1 MCRTIM
7 KNNHFICAGKHKSR
21 QKHKNWN
28 DCKFSWVV
36 QSGTISFSKF
46 TFHFNSSPTIS
57 LLARLHRYKS
67 LIIQTYELN
76 SKQKHKFLVTHLI
89 STPHKLFHISR
100 ECILE
105 VSTRLHKISQCPEG
119 NFTRLGPFPCWKC
132 LIKTNVVRAFPGHH
146 KIYRSP
152 FDTSTYCLSEKVY
165 LNGNSEWKCEW
176 PNFFPVLISKLN
188 IFWIRNPKWYPER
201 TFYIV
206 HWCEWAFKDQLV

>member
-1 MCRTIM
+1 MNVWTAEADVFHKLKQIGGRSDKRMCRTIM
-7 KNNHFICAGKHKSR
+7 KNNHFLCAGKHKSR

-105 VSTRLHKISQCPEG
+105 LSTGLRNICVSQCWEKDSIK
-119 NFTRLGPFPCWKC
+119 LGPFPC
-132 LIKTNVVRAFPGHH
+132 
-146 KIYRSP
+146 
-152 FDTSTYCLSEKVY
+152 
-165 LNGNSEWKCEW
+165 
-176 PNFFPVLISKLN
+176 
-188 IFWIRNPKWYPER
+188 
-201 TFYIV
+201 
-206 HWCEWAFKDQLV
+206 

>member
-1 MCRTIM
+1 M
-7 KNNHFICAGKHKSR
+7 
-21 QKHKNWN
+21 
-28 DCKFSWVV
+28 

-119 NFTRLGPFPCWKC
+119 NFTRLGPFSCWKC
-132 LIKTNVVRAFPGHH
+132 LIKTDVVRSFSGHRE
-146 KIYRSP
+146 IYRSP
-152 FDTSTYCLSEKVY
+152 PVDTSTVCPRECIWMGIPSKNVSDQTFPSSFLY
-165 LNGNSEWKCEW
+165 
-176 PNFFPVLISKLN
+176 PNFTFSGSEIQNDIQREPFTLCIDANELSKTNLC
-188 IFWIRNPKWYPER
+188 R
-201 TFYIV
+201 
-206 HWCEWAFKDQLV
+206 